1 MWIFDSHFMQL
12 KNACLSLGIDIGST
26 TIKYALIDENKKII
40 AARYER
46 HKSAV
51 VQTLKAL
58 LSDLRRQHECG
69 QALVRLSGSGALIL
83 AGSTDTGFVQEV
95 VAAGTYLRV
104 NDPLLDVAVELG
116 GEDAKIIYLTQ
127 GVELRMNEACAGGT
141 GAFIDQ
147 MASLLDT
154 DPVVLDTL
162 AASAKRSHPIASRCG
177 VFAKTDVVA
186 LLNSGVPREEIARS
200 IFEAVADQAIS
211 GLACGRPIAGRV
223 AFLGGPLHFLP
234 QLAAAFERKLKAEG
248 TVFEHFDN
256 SQYAVAYGAAI
267 DAFQNPTD
275 SEPTLDQFIE
285 KLAPIDTIAG
295 EAGRLAPFFKA
306 DAELE
311 EFKNRHAS
319 HRAKRGQLNAAQGD
333 LYLGIDLG
341 STTVK
346 LALIDKEDTIIY
358 DWYSHNEGDPLPK
371 LIPQVLSLVAK
382 LPQGAFIRSICTT
395 GYGASLAQ
403 AALGSQ
409 FNEVETLA
417 HQRAA
422 VAFDPLT
429 TYVIDIGALSRMLNS
444 TRPAPRAAA
453 HLLKPTP
460 NSWGLALR
468 TLSTAPCTR
477 KIPVI

>member
-1 MWIFDSHFMQL
+1 MQPQ
-12 KNACLSLGIDIGST
+12 NACLSLGIDIGST
-26 TIKYALIDENKKII
+26 TVKYALIDAEHRII
-40 AARYER
+40 ASRYER

-51 VQTLKAL
+51 VRTLKEL
-58 LSDLRRQHECG
+58 LKDLRGRCECG
-69 QALVRLSGSGALIL
+69 QARVRLSGSGALIL
-83 AGSTDTGFVQEV
+83 AGTADVGFVQEV
-95 VAAGTYLRV
+95 VAAGCYLRA
-104 NDPLLDVAVELG
+104 NDPDLDVAVELG

-154 DPVVLDTL
+154 DPLGLNEL
-162 AASAKRSHPIASRCG
+162 AKNAKRSHPIASRCG

-223 AFLGGPLHFLP
+223 AFLGGPLHFLSE
-234 QLAAAFERKLKAEG
+234 LAAAFERKLKAED

-256 SQYAVAYGAAI
+256 SQYAVAFGAAL
-267 DAFQNPTD
+267 DAFNNVKD
-275 SEPTLDQFIE
+275 DADEKTLDEFIE
-285 KLAPIDTIAG
+285 ALAPIETIAG
-295 EAGRLAPFFKA
+295 ESRHLSAFFKNEE
-306 DAELE
+306 ELE
-311 EFKNRHAS
+311 AFRKRHAT
-319 HRAKRGQLNAAQGD
+319 HCAQRGELKNATGE
-333 LYLGIDLG
+333 LFLGIDLG

-346 LALIDKEDTIIY
+346 LALIDQEGLLLY
-358 DWYSHNEGDPLPK
+358 SWYSHNEGDPLPK
-371 LIPQVLSLVAK
+371 LIPKVLELTHIIPPNAR
-382 LPQGAFIRSICTT
+382 IRSICTT

-422 VAFDPLT
+422 VAFDPKT
-429 TYVIDIGALSRMLNS
+429 SYVIDIGGQDMKC
-444 TRPAPRAAA
+444 
-453 HLLKPTP
+453 LKVT
-460 NSWGLALR
+460 SGA
-468 TLSTAPCTR
+468 
-477 KIPVI
+477 I